1 MPCGARPGF
10 KIPLGSA
17 DNASPRY
24 IRAFEVGQSGSSPKY
39 DLAVKLRTLKNGPVV
54 RNRLQ
59 LPHPVKTGLRIC
71 VICPPDSPIA
81 AAALK
86 AGAVLVG
93 EENVF
98 EAVKEGRINF
108 DRCLCHTDSTQKLNK
123 SGVGKI
129 LGPRGLMPSAKFGTV
144 VKDVRAS
151 VRSLAGGSEYR
162 EKLGV
167 IRMAVGQLGFSPEE
181 MQSNIK
187 AFMVEVKSDIAK
199 LSDKIGKEIHE
210 VVSAICRSFLSI
222 FAAESNQ
229 VLSSTH
235 APGFSLNGDF
245 RSPSSP
251 PTRDLTVL

>member
-1 MPCGARPGF
+1 MPCGAKHGF
-10 KIPLGSA
+10 RTPLGST

-24 IRAFEVGQSGSSPKY
+24 IRAFEVGRAGSSPKY
-39 DLAVKLRTLKNGPVV
+39 DLAVKLRTLKNGPAV
-54 RNRLQ
+54 RSRLQ

-86 AGAVLVG
+86 AGAVIVG
-93 EENVF
+93 EETVF
-98 EAVKEGRINF
+98 EAVKEGRIDF
-108 DRCLCHTDSTQKLNK
+108 DRCLCHIDSTQKLNK
-123 SGVGKI
+123 SGVGRM

-144 VKDVRAS
+144 VKDVGTS

-187 AFMVEVKSDIAK
+187 AFMAEVKKDIAK

-210 VVSAICRSFLSI
+210 VVSGILRSLFLY
-222 FAAESNQ
+222 
-229 VLSSTH
+229 
-235 APGFSLNGDF
+235 
-245 RSPSSP
+245 
-251 PTRDLTVL
+251 